1 MGMPISVDPRA
12 DALTIG
18 VAVEIPE
25 PWAAQLQDWRE
36 AFGDPLA
43 RAIPAHVTLLPPT
56 AVPRPLLGDVVAHL
70 EGVAATM
77 SPFELLLAGTDT
89 FRPVSPVVFVRV
101 ADGGAQCDLVQR
113 AVRTGPLARELSFP
127 FHPHVTVAHHLDDEA
142 LDRAMATLE
151 GFSAGFR
158 VESFVL
164 YEHGAD
170 GVWRPRRHF
179 AFRPAR
185 PAPGT

>member
-25 PWAAQLQDWRE
+25 PWATQLQDWRE

-43 RAIPAHVTLLPPT
+43 RDIPAHVTLLPPT
-56 AVPRPLLGDVVAHL
+56 SVPRVRLGDVVEHL
-70 EGVAATM
+70 ESVAASLPT
-77 SPFELLLAGTDT
+77 FRVLLDGTDT

-101 ADGGAQCDLVQR
+101 ADGGAECDQVQK
-113 AVRTGPLARELSFP
+113 AVRTGPLARDLTFP
-127 FHPHVTVAHHLDDEA
+127 FHPHVTVAHHLDDPA
-142 LDRAMATLE
+142 LDRAMSTLAS
-151 GFSAGFR
+151 FTAGFT
-158 VESFVL
+158 VEDFVL

-179 AFRPAR
+179 RF
-185 PAPGT
+185 GSG